1 MELIVATHQLAAPGG
16 PQSYALTVAEH
27 LARLGHSVTL
37 YAREI
42 GAMAA
47 LARERCLNV
56 SAELD
61 ELPERAEGVIVGVDR
76 SLAFELAG
84 RYPDAVRVFVVHGID
99 DIHLP
104 PPVDGV
110 VAATVALNDRLAV
123 RAAACVGAG
132 EVVRMRQPVD
142 MRRFSAGKQPAPRP
156 ARVLLLGNYHGA
168 HGSRAQVIMDAWSRA
183 GLSWDQVGH
192 PSASLAVAERM
203 TEADIVVGYGR
214 SIIEAM
220 ACERPA
226 YVFDHA
232 GGDGWVTP
240 DSYERIEAAGFSGLA
255 LGTPPDAARLR
266 ADLDAYRPELGKL
279 GRDLVRTHHDAR
291 QHAAELVAL
300 LRRLSPEP
308 LRSSARHYGRS
319 HCSPRL
325 SYALRSPTTTIAS
338 RPSNGSI
345 EPWPSRSNSSS
356 RPRRLPSAST
366 PCGKLGATAS
376 RRCWRGRSMSCGDCA
391 GGRGVSWPGEAGARP
406 AKLSDCVRDA
416 LARRPRAHPAMACGD
431 GGMRP

>member
-16 PQSYALTVAEH
+16 PQTYALTVAEH

-47 LARERCLNV
+47 LARERCLDV

-61 ELPERAEGVIVGVDR
+61 ELPEHAEGVIVGVDC
-76 SLAFELAG
+76 SLAFELAA

-110 VAATVALNDRLAV
+110 VAATVALNDRLAT

-142 MRRFSAGKQPAPRP
+142 LRRFSAGRQPAPRP

-168 HGSRAQVIMDAWSRA
+168 HGSRAQIIMDAWSKA

-192 PSASLAVAERM
+192 PRTSLAVSERM
-203 TEADIVVGYGR
+203 TEVDIVVGYGR

-220 ACERPA
+220 SCERPA

-279 GRDLVRTHHDAR
+279 GRDLVRTYHDAR

-308 LRSSARHYGRS
+308 PSQQRS
-319 HCSPRL
+319 
-325 SYALRSPTTTIAS
+325 ALRALALLSEAQLRAEIAHDHHRQQAKQWLDRALALDEQLAIQTAQAAERLDAVRTTRRYRLAQLLA
-338 RPSNGSI
+338 
-345 EPWPSRSNSSS
+345 WPVDVVRGLRRWSRS
-356 RPRRLPSAST
+356 
-366 PCGKLGATAS
+366 K
-376 RRCWRGRSMSCGDCA
+376 
-391 GGRGVSWPGEAGARP
+391 
-406 AKLSDCVRDA
+406 
-416 LARRPRAHPAMACGD
+416 LAR
-431 GGMRP
+431 

>member
-1 MELIVATHQLAAPGG
+1 MAPTT
-16 PQSYALTVAEH
+16 ST
-27 LARLGHSVTL
+27 
-37 YAREI
+37 
-42 GAMAA
+42 
-47 LARERCLNV
+47 C
-56 SAELD
+56 
-61 ELPERAEGVIVGVDR
+61 
-76 SLAFELAG
+76 
-84 RYPDAVRVFVVHGID
+84 
-99 DIHLP
+99 P

-110 VAATVALNDRLAV
+110 VAATVALNDRLAT

-142 MRRFSAGKQPAPRP
+142 MRRFSAGRQPAPRP

-168 HGSRAQVIMDAWSRA
+168 HGSRAQIIMDAWSKA

-192 PSASLAVAERM
+192 PRTSLAVSEWM
-203 TEADIVVGYGR
+203 TEVDIVVGYGR

-255 LGTPPDAARLR
+255 LGAPPDAARLR

-300 LRRLSPEP
+300 LRRLSPGLP
-308 LRSSARHYGRS
+308 PQQPS
-319 HCSPRL
+319 
-325 SYALRSPTTTIAS
+325 ALR
-338 RPSNGSI
+338 
-345 EPWPSRSNSSS
+345 
-356 RPRRLPSAST
+356 
-366 PCGKLGATAS
+366 
-376 RRCWRGRSMSCGDCA
+376 
-391 GGRGVSWPGEAGARP
+391 
-406 AKLSDCVRDA
+406 A
-416 LARRPRAHPAMACGD
+416 LALLSEAQLRAEIAHDHHRQQAKQWLDRALALDEQLAIQTAQAAERLDAVRTTRRYRLAQMLAWPVDVVRGLRRWVAK
-431 GGMRP
+431 

>member
-61 ELPERAEGVIVGVDR
+61 ELPERVEGVIVGVDR

-192 PSASLAVAERM
+192 PRASLAVAERM

-308 LRSSARHYGRS
+308 PPQQRS
-319 HCSPRL
+319 
-325 SYALRSPTTTIAS
+325 ALRALALLSEAQLRAEIAHDHH
-338 RPSNGSI
+338 RQQAKQWLDRALALEEQLVI
-345 EPWPSRSNSSS
+345 QTAQAAERLDAVRKTRRYRLAQMLAWPVDVVRGLRRWSRS
-356 RPRRLPSAST
+356 
-366 PCGKLGATAS
+366 K
-376 RRCWRGRSMSCGDCA
+376 
-391 GGRGVSWPGEAGARP
+391 
-406 AKLSDCVRDA
+406 
-416 LARRPRAHPAMACGD
+416 LAR
-431 GGMRP
+431 

>member
-192 PSASLAVAERM
+192 PRASLAVAERM

-308 LRSSARHYGRS
+308 PPQQRS
-319 HCSPRL
+319 
-325 SYALRSPTTTIAS
+325 ALRALALLSEAQLRAEIAHDHH
-338 RPSNGSI
+338 RQQAKQWLDRALALEEQLVI
-345 EPWPSRSNSSS
+345 QTAQAAERLDAVRKTRRYRLAQMLAWPVDVVRGLRRWSRS
-356 RPRRLPSAST
+356 
-366 PCGKLGATAS
+366 K
-376 RRCWRGRSMSCGDCA
+376 
-391 GGRGVSWPGEAGARP
+391 
-406 AKLSDCVRDA
+406 
-416 LARRPRAHPAMACGD
+416 LAR
-431 GGMRP
+431 

>member
-1 MELIVATHQLAAPGG
+1 MELIVAIHQLTVPGG
-16 PQSYALTVAEH
+16 PQTYALTVAEH

-47 LARERCLNV
+47 LARERCLDV

-61 ELPERAEGVIVGVDR
+61 ELPEHAEGVIVGVDR
-76 SLAFELAG
+76 SLAFELAA

-110 VAATVALNDRLAV
+110 VAATVALNDRLAT

-142 MRRFSAGKQPAPRP
+142 LRRFSAGRQPAPRP

-168 HGSRAQVIMDAWSRA
+168 HGLRAQIIMDAWSKA

-192 PSASLAVAERM
+192 PRTSLAVSERM
-203 TEADIVVGYGR
+203 TEVDIVVGYGR

-220 ACERPA
+220 SCERPA

-255 LGTPPDAARLR
+255 LGTPRDAARLR

-279 GRDLVRTHHDAR
+279 GRDLVRTYHDAR

-308 LRSSARHYGRS
+308 PSQQRS
-319 HCSPRL
+319 
-325 SYALRSPTTTIAS
+325 ALRALALLSEAQLRAEIAHDHHRQQAKQWLDRALALDEQLAIQTAQAAERLDAVRTTRRYRLAQLLA
-338 RPSNGSI
+338 
-345 EPWPSRSNSSS
+345 WPVEILRGLRRWSRS
-356 RPRRLPSAST
+356 
-366 PCGKLGATAS
+366 K
-376 RRCWRGRSMSCGDCA
+376 
-391 GGRGVSWPGEAGARP
+391 
-406 AKLSDCVRDA
+406 
-416 LARRPRAHPAMACGD
+416 LAR
-431 GGMRP
+431 

>member
-84 RYPDAVRVFVVHGID
+84 RYPDAVRVFVVHGVD

-192 PSASLAVAERM
+192 PRASLAVAERM

-308 LRSSARHYGRS
+308 PPQQRS
-319 HCSPRL
+319 
-325 SYALRSPTTTIAS
+325 ALRALALLSEAQLRAEIAHDHH
-338 RPSNGSI
+338 RQQAKQWLDRALALEEQLVI
-345 EPWPSRSNSSS
+345 QTAQAAERLDAVRKTRRYRLAQMLAWPVDVVRGLRRWSRS
-356 RPRRLPSAST
+356 
-366 PCGKLGATAS
+366 K
-376 RRCWRGRSMSCGDCA
+376 
-391 GGRGVSWPGEAGARP
+391 
-406 AKLSDCVRDA
+406 
-416 LARRPRAHPAMACGD
+416 LAR
-431 GGMRP
+431 

>member
-56 SAELD
+56 SAELN

-192 PSASLAVAERM
+192 PRASLAVAERM

-266 ADLDAYRPELGKL
+266 ADLDAYRPELGQL
-279 GRDLVRTHHDAR
+279 GRDLVRAYHDAR

-308 LRSSARHYGRS
+308 PPQQRS
-319 HCSPRL
+319 
-325 SYALRSPTTTIAS
+325 ALRALALLSEAQLRAEIAHDHH
-338 RPSNGSI
+338 RQQAKQWLDRALALEEQLVI
-345 EPWPSRSNSSS
+345 QTAQAAERLDAVRKTRRYRLAQMLAWPVEALRGLHRWSRS
-356 RPRRLPSAST
+356 
-366 PCGKLGATAS
+366 KL
-376 RRCWRGRSMSCGDCA
+376 A
-391 GGRGVSWPGEAGARP
+391 G
-406 AKLSDCVRDA
+406 
-416 LARRPRAHPAMACGD
+416 
-431 GGMRP
+431 

>member
-61 ELPERAEGVIVGVDR
+61 ELPERVEGVIVGVDR

-84 RYPDAVRVFVVHGID
+84 RYPDAVRVFVVHGVD

-192 PSASLAVAERM
+192 PRASLAVAERM

-308 LRSSARHYGRS
+308 PPQQRS
-319 HCSPRL
+319 
-325 SYALRSPTTTIAS
+325 ALRALALLSEAQLRAEIAHDHH
-338 RPSNGSI
+338 RQQAKQWLDRALALEEQLVI
-345 EPWPSRSNSSS
+345 QTAQAAERLDAVRKTRRYRLAQMLAWPVDVVRGLRRWSRS
-356 RPRRLPSAST
+356 
-366 PCGKLGATAS
+366 K
-376 RRCWRGRSMSCGDCA
+376 
-391 GGRGVSWPGEAGARP
+391 
-406 AKLSDCVRDA
+406 
-416 LARRPRAHPAMACGD
+416 LAR
-431 GGMRP
+431 

>member
-56 SAELD
+56 SAELN

-192 PSASLAVAERM
+192 PRASLAVAERM

-308 LRSSARHYGRS
+308 PPQQRS
-319 HCSPRL
+319 
-325 SYALRSPTTTIAS
+325 ALRALALLSEAQLRAEIAHDHH
-338 RPSNGSI
+338 RQQAKQWLDRALALEEQLVI
-345 EPWPSRSNSSS
+345 QTAQAAERLDAVRKTRRYRLAQMLAWPVDVVRGLRRWSRS
-356 RPRRLPSAST
+356 
-366 PCGKLGATAS
+366 K
-376 RRCWRGRSMSCGDCA
+376 
-391 GGRGVSWPGEAGARP
+391 
-406 AKLSDCVRDA
+406 
-416 LARRPRAHPAMACGD
+416 LAR
-431 GGMRP
+431 

>member
-192 PSASLAVAERM
+192 PRASLAVAERM

-279 GRDLVRTHHDAR
+279 GRDLVRAHHDAR

-300 LRRLSPEP
+300 VRRLSPEP
-308 LRSSARHYGRS
+308 PPQQRS
-319 HCSPRL
+319 
-325 SYALRSPTTTIAS
+325 ALRALALLSEAQLRAEIAHDHH
-338 RPSNGSI
+338 RQQAKQWLDRALALEEQLVI
-345 EPWPSRSNSSS
+345 LTAQAAERLDAVRKTRRYRLAQMLAWPVDVVRGLRRWSRS
-356 RPRRLPSAST
+356 
-366 PCGKLGATAS
+366 K
-376 RRCWRGRSMSCGDCA
+376 
-391 GGRGVSWPGEAGARP
+391 
-406 AKLSDCVRDA
+406 
-416 LARRPRAHPAMACGD
+416 LAR
-431 GGMRP
+431 

>member
-16 PQSYALTVAEH
+16 PQTYALTVAEH

-47 LARERCLNV
+47 LARERCLDV

-61 ELPERAEGVIVGVDR
+61 ELPEHAEGVIVGVDR
-76 SLAFELAG
+76 SLAFELAA

-110 VAATVALNDRLAV
+110 VAATVALNDRLAT

-142 MRRFSAGKQPAPRP
+142 LRRFSAGRQPAPRP

-168 HGSRAQVIMDAWSRA
+168 HGLRAQIIMDAWSKA

-192 PSASLAVAERM
+192 PRTSLAVSERM
-203 TEADIVVGYGR
+203 TEVDIVVGYGR

-220 ACERPA
+220 SCERPA

-279 GRDLVRTHHDAR
+279 GRDLVRTYHDAR

-308 LRSSARHYGRS
+308 PSQQRS
-319 HCSPRL
+319 
-325 SYALRSPTTTIAS
+325 ALRALALLSEAQLRAEIAHDHHRQQAKQWLDRALALDEQLAIQTAQAAERLDAVRTTRRYRLAQLLA
-338 RPSNGSI
+338 
-345 EPWPSRSNSSS
+345 WPVEILRGLRRWSRS
-356 RPRRLPSAST
+356 
-366 PCGKLGATAS
+366 K
-376 RRCWRGRSMSCGDCA
+376 
-391 GGRGVSWPGEAGARP
+391 
-406 AKLSDCVRDA
+406 
-416 LARRPRAHPAMACGD
+416 LAR
-431 GGMRP
+431 